1 MPVDRDSSVMSCH
14 DTSDAG
20 GKSGQWV
27 RIHGWGHDFLVS
39 EELNLYQIPRYAV
52 RPQGR
57 HMYVCGAAR
66 VMLS

>member
-1 MPVDRDSSVMSCH
+1 MPVDRDNSVMSCH
-14 DTSDAG
+14 DTFAAAD
-20 GKSGQWV
+20 KSGQWV
-27 RIHGWGHDFLVS
+27 RIRSWSHDFLVS

-52 RPQGR
+52 RPQSR